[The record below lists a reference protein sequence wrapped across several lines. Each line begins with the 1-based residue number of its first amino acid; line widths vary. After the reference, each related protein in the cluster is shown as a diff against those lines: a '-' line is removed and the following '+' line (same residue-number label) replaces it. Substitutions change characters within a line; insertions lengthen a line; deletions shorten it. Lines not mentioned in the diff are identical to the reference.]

1 MTTNWTRRSTKI
13 GGPSIRHYWKDYA
26 GALDKV
32 FADHFY
38 ISHEKFY
45 RAVFEKMHLIDLIT
59 WLNELNEGLLV
70 IILNDIF
77 SVADA
82 W

>member
-1 MTTNWTRRSTKI
+1 
-13 GGPSIRHYWKDYA
+13 
-26 GALDKV
+26 
-32 FADHFY
+32 
-38 ISHEKFY
+38 
-45 RAVFEKMHLIDLIT
+45 MHLIDLIT

-70 IILNDIF
+70 IIFNDIF